1 MTQPDHLRVHSV
13 TQCAQCHTS
22 LVRVEPS
29 KRIKRQVWDVPPIRL
44 EVTEHQAEVKTC
56 PWCGAE
62 TAAAFPA
69 TVLEPVQ
76 YGPTLQA
83 QATHFNVEHLVPLE
97 RTQRI
102 LADLYGQTVSEGTL
116 GTFTERAAAQ
126 VESVNARAK
135 TYLTE
140 QAAVVNCDET
150 GSRVAGHLEWIHTAS
165 TPAG

>member
-1 MTQPDHLRVHSV
+1 V
-13 TQCAQCHTS
+13 T
-22 LVRVEPS
+22 
-29 KRIKRQVWDVPPIRL
+29 
-44 EVTEHQAEVKTC
+44 
-56 PWCGAE
+56 
-62 TAAAFPA
+62 
-69 TVLEPVQ
+69 EPVQ

-83 QATHFNVEHLVPLE
+83 QATYFNVEHLVPLE

-140 QAAVVNCDET
+140 QAPVVNCDET
-150 GSRVAGHLEWIHTAS
+150 GGRVAGHLEWIHTAS
-165 TPAG
+165 TPAARAQVRGGRAGSVVGRPTEWLVG